1 MWRYNNVSDYSKS
14 LINILLLIY
23 FAQNGFLIASQI
35 SGFAFDV
42 ILLFHLRCDIT
53 RLPSTWYCSFAFDV
67 ILLFSLRC
75 DIALSPSM
83 WYCSFAFD
91 VILLFRLRCDIALR
105 NPFSQ
110 NDNIYIYIYKIYRK
124 LILYSL
130 NHYKNNIYCN
140 VCLDQTQTFTVNIT
154 EVAGTQ

>member
-53 RLPSTWYCSFAFDV
+53 RLPST
-67 ILLFSLRC
+67 
-75 DIALSPSM
+75 